1 VCASFFWLEAAD
13 ADFSMESWRRGQ
25 ARFFLFPNPELSS
38 LHDIVC
44 IEGDGVL
51 LTEGAGDIMD
61 LLSDAFL
68 LMPSN
73 ARRWLSFCFF
83 LRGDLGV
90 LGALSMG
97 DRTESPLV
105 SASVRGGA
113 FLVTTEL
120 ALASVLEGAFVGDI
134 PDVFSDLAEAAFLD
148 KALRDDRGVMGSIS
162 DKVCSSPGAFG
173 EQSVRELDE
182 SHRVSA
188 RDTDG
193 SVFGGS
199 AVSAPFDASCD
210 DALEGVFA

>member
-1 VCASFFWLEAAD
+1 
-13 ADFSMESWRRGQ
+13 
-25 ARFFLFPNPELSS
+25 
-38 LHDIVC
+38 
-44 IEGDGVL
+44 L
-51 LTEGAGDIMD
+51 LTEGAGDTMD
-61 LLSDAFL
+61 LLSDASL

-90 LGALSMG
+90 LG
-97 DRTESPLV
+97 V
-105 SASVRGGA
+105 SASVTGGA

-120 ALASVLEGAFVGDI
+120 ALASVLEGAFVGDT

-148 KALRDDRGVMGSIS
+148 RAFRDDRGVMGSIS

-173 EQSVRELDE
+173 EQSVREGDE
-182 SHRVSA
+182 SHRVSV

-193 SVFGGS
+193 SVFGGG

-210 DALEGVFA
+210 DALEVAFA